1 MIGSSDVNLLRMNNK
16 LVVNIGKMTYFGL
29 LNFTNFVVGMMQKYY
44 QSANTVHCF
53 TYSTFHDQNNSVS
66 VSAFCRT
73 YCRLTWQSQPHCT
86 G

>member
-29 LNFTNFVVGMMQKYY
+29 LKFTNFVVGMMKKYY

-53 TYSTFHDQNNSVS
+53 TYSIFMTKIILSV
-66 VSAFCRT
+66 FIPIFT
-73 YCRLTWQSQPHCT
+73 YLSNL
-86 G
+86 

>member
-29 LNFTNFVVGMMQKYY
+29 LNFTIFFVGMMQKYY

-53 TYSTFHDQNNSVS
+53 TYSTFHDQKNSI
-66 VSAFCRT
+66 SADHK
-73 YCRLTWQSQPHCT
+73 RLFFALILPM
-86 G
+86 

>member
-1 MIGSSDVNLLRMNNK
+1 MIGSSDGNLLRMNNK

-53 TYSTFHDQNNSVS
+53 T
-66 VSAFCRT
+66 
-73 YCRLTWQSQPHCT
+73 
-86 G
+86 

>member
-16 LVVNIGKMTYFGL
+16 LVVNIGKMTCFGL

-66 VSAFCRT
+66 ALNAGLGI
-73 YCRLTWQSQPHCT
+73 LTDLREP
-86 G
+86 

>member
-29 LNFTNFVVGMMQKYY
+29 LNFTNFVVGMMQKYC

-53 TYSTFHDQNNSVS
+53 TYSTFQ
-66 VSAFCRT
+66 AKII
-73 YCRLTWQSQPHCT
+73 LTVYSYHQRDLYLTFLLPNVF
-86 G
+86 

>member
-16 LVVNIGKMTYFGL
+16 LVVNIGKITYFGL

-53 TYSTFHDQNNSVS
+53 TYSTFHDQNNSVI
-66 VSAFCRT
+66 VPNHEARRT
-73 YCRLTWQSQPHCT
+73 EPDIYVM
-86 G
+86 

>member
-44 QSANTVHCF
+44 QSANTVQCF
-53 TYSTFHDQNNSVS
+53 TYSTFHDQKNSDS
-66 VSAFCRT
+66 VHTKFLPGRF
-73 YCRLTWQSQPHCT
+73 SQYV
-86 G
+86 